1 MNMIKKEKVAFKDDH
16 RRIYTLFLILLA
28 GTLCFACSAF
38 YVNLP
43 KIPGLKII
51 DAFTG
56 PTGVRR

>member
-1 MNMIKKEKVAFKDDH
+1 MIKKEKVAFKDDH
-16 RRIYTLFLILLA
+16 RRIYILFLILLA

-43 KIPGLKII
+43 KIPVLKII

-56 PTGVRR
+56 PT

>member
-1 MNMIKKEKVAFKDDH
+1 MIKKEKVAFKDDH

-28 GTLCFACSAF
+28 GTLCSAF

-43 KIPGLKII
+43 KIPVLKII